1 VNHVYFVLCVI
12 GILYLSLIYCYCITA
27 LDLISRCENRSKLI
41 SDI

>member
-12 GILYLSLIYCYCITA
+12 GILYLSFIYFYCIVVV
-27 LDLISRCENRSKLI
+27 DLIDAWNGSKLI